1 MRRGW
6 SSRVAESAVVFLP
19 TRPPKRCQLSF
30 ALGGLTLACLSLSAV
45 CRLAQGRAVGS
56 PDGVAAS
63 GGDAVTSRR
72 PPTGGCLSEPGRCPT
87 GDLVWSFESGRLG
100 HTRGSRWPRYVLA
113 VWMCWRTFP
122 RQQVPGP
129 RWTAGREPRPCQL
142 PAVGTS
148 AAPEPGHASVSF
160 SVSGTS
166 NRIVIIKKTVKT
178 KRVSTCL

>member
-1 MRRGW
+1 MESQRLPGMP
-6 SSRVAESAVVFLP
+6 SRPAD
-19 TRPPKRCQLSF
+19 RPPGDS
-30 ALGGLTLACLSLSAV
+30 
-45 CRLAQGRAVGS
+45 S
-56 PDGVAAS
+56 PSRDGAPP
-63 GGDAVTSRR
+63 VTSSGASRA
-72 PPTGGCLSEPGRCPT
+72 
-87 GDLVWSFESGRLG
+87 GRLG

-122 RQQVPGP
+122 WQQVPGP

-148 AAPEPGHASVSF
+148 TAPEPGHASVSF
-160 SVSGTS
+160 SVSGAS